1 MNKKGARKEKREK
14 HKKTEVSLDEFK
26 EVLKIFKSLLN
37 DGDLKLEFF
46 PFGYSTAIEVDRLDD
61 ALASSELD
69 KETFEAGGK
78 ECIHY
83 LDATLRDKEK
93 RFLKRYTED
102 EREEIEQKCEIIKK
116 ELITE
121 ELVEN
126 FLFQTTCK
134 NYLLDDF
141 DWEMIEHRGKEEE
154 EYFSTVMMQFKLRN
168 PSKEFSRPTLPIGV
182 GRESISFECRKGNIE
197 ELIEELEKI
206 KKRFEKWA
214 E

>member
-1 MNKKGARKEKREK
+1 MNKKGARKEKREE
-14 HKKTEVSLDEFK
+14 HKKTEVSLDDFK
-26 EVLKIFKSLLN
+26 EAFGIFKSLLN
-37 DGDLKLEFF
+37 DGDIKLDFF

-61 ALASSELD
+61 ALASSKID
-69 KETFEAGGK
+69 KETFGAWGK
-78 ECIHY
+78 EGIGLLHDI
-83 LDATLRDKEK
+83 LSDKEK
-93 RFLKRYTED
+93 RFLKRYPED
-102 EREEIEQKCEIIKK
+102 EKEEIEQKCGIIEKEII
-116 ELITE
+116 TE
-121 ELVEN
+121 ALVEN

-168 PSKEFSRPTLPIGV
+168 PSKEFSRQTLPIGI

-206 KKRFEKWA
+206 KTRFEKW
-214 E
+214 EE